1 MLKNDVPAGEYA
13 LMSEPLY
20 ESLEPEIRGRAERVD
35 QELEGLGTMP
45 LYFVEHRPT
54 SRSSFLPRPS
64 RVYRHGSAR
73 PRSRAAGVSPARRSR
88 TGAAEIAAS

>member
-73 PRSRAAGVSPARRSR
+73 PSVSGCGRFPGSSVSN
-88 TGAAEIAAS
+88 GSSGDSS